1 MRSEMIGA
9 RSLDGETS
17 AGRRGLAWLAMLAGL
32 ILAGCTS
39 LMNPGA
45 EGPTAAVI
53 GGAVRSPVEDKASAE
68 ENARIVAAY
77 GGIYHNDKLETTLVP
92 IVSRIVASSDKPD
105 QPYKI
110 TILNAPAVNA
120 FALPGGYLYVTRGLL
135 ARANDSSEVAAVL
148 AHEMAHITANHA
160 MQRQEK
166 ARNAVLVSRVMTD
179 VLDNQDAGQLALA
192 SSQRTLAAFSR
203 QQELEADAIGIKTIG
218 KAGYDPFAAAR
229 FLSAMGRFSAYR
241 TAATAILDK
250 RPDFLASHPSTPER
264 IDFAIKAARQFGA
277 PGIGEV
283 DREGYLAGVD
293 GVIFGDDP
301 SQGFVRDRTFVH
313 PSLGVSFTVPEG
325 FVIDN
330 TSDAVLATGTD
341 GTALRFDAV
350 GVAAGTPLS
359 DYLASGW
366 VNGLAEGSIKT
377 FTVNGLPAASASA
390 NAKGWIFRI
399 AVVQATEGSAY
410 RFIYANQTDT
420 PEFEKAA
427 AATTQSF
434 RKLPPSEA
442 ASLRPLRIH
451 VATVGTGDSVEAFAR
466 RMRGVDRPLELFR
479 VLNDLE
485 PDARLVPGSK
495 VKIVD
500 DR

>member
-1 MRSEMIGA
+1 M
-9 RSLDGETS
+9 
-17 AGRRGLAWLAMLAGL
+17 
-32 ILAGCTS
+32 
-39 LMNPGA
+39 
-45 EGPTAAVI
+45 
-53 GGAVRSPVEDKASAE
+53 
-68 ENARIVAAY
+68 
-77 GGIYHNDKLETTLVP
+77 
-92 IVSRIVASSDKPD
+92 
-105 QPYKI
+105 
-110 TILNAPAVNA
+110 
-120 FALPGGYLYVTRGLL
+120 
-135 ARANDSSEVAAVL
+135 
-148 AHEMAHITANHA
+148 
-160 MQRQEK
+160 
-166 ARNAVLVSRVMTD
+166 
-179 VLDNQDAGQLALA
+179 
-192 SSQRTLAAFSR
+192 
-203 QQELEADAIGIKTIG
+203 
-218 KAGYDPFAAAR
+218 
-229 FLSAMGRFSAYR
+229 
-241 TAATAILDK
+241 
-250 RPDFLASHPSTPER
+250 
-264 IDFAIKAARQFGA
+264 
-277 PGIGEV
+277 
-283 DREGYLAGVD
+283 
-293 GVIFGDDP
+293 IFGDDP

-451 VATVGTGDSVEAFAR
+451 VATVGTGDSVETFAR